1 MDSEDEHKSVKGDSS
16 GDMKRRRIDVP
27 CGGKDSFDLDEAI
40 RYRDAAKTEDDRQ
53 EDRYAILMQQAV
65 IRQVANILSMPRV
78 SAITLLRYYNWDV
91 NKAQIA
97 WFSDEETVR
106 KDVGLLG
113 KQEEVEVPVENTEN
127 TNIKCRIC
135 LDEFPR
141 DLTCAATTCGHVF
154 CNVCWTQYVK
164 DSIKISDGT
173 GSLKL
178 GCPDPSCVVGED
190 MVNELVS
197 DEDRKKYCR
206 YLYSSHNDEDKK
218 RTKRCPSP
226 GCEFAVEFVPGSSS
240 YDVVCRC
247 GHSFCWNCV
256 EDAHRPVDCDTVH
269 NWGEKNSAESENVIW
284 ILANSKSC
292 PKCRRPIQKDVG
304 CLHMYCL
311 NPCRFNFCWL
321 CLGDWSIHTAS
332 TGGYYACNMYEK
344 DKARGRYDEEE
355 NIQKK
360 AKDYLDRYAF
370 YYERFTE
377 QQKSRLEAVERLRKV
392 RSEVL
397 KELSYRYGLSDSE
410 LEFITDAWLQII
422 ECRRVL
428 KWTYAYGY
436 YLPKSEKEK
445 TDLFGY
451 MQDKAE
457 SELETL
463 HRCARVELQTFLK
476 ENYDKPKESLNYF
489 RRKLVDLTSVT
500 RTYFENLVRALEN
513 GLSNGESQ

>member
-65 IRQVANILSMPRV
+65 IRQVANTLSIPRV

-106 KDVGLLG
+106 KDVGLLE
-113 KQEEVEVPVENTEN
+113 KQEEVEVPVQTTEN
-127 TNIKCRIC
+127 TNI
-135 LDEFPR
+135 
-141 DLTCAATTCGHVF
+141 
-154 CNVCWTQYVK
+154 N
-164 DSIKISDGT
+164 
-173 GSLKL
+173 
-178 GCPDPSCVVGED
+178 
-190 MVNELVS
+190 
-197 DEDRKKYCR
+197 
-206 YLYSSHNDEDKK
+206 SHNHEDKK

-226 GCEFAVEFVPGSSS
+226 GCEFSVEFVPGSSS

-269 NWGEKNSAESENVIW
+269 KWGEKNSAESEN
-284 ILANSKSC
+284 
-292 PKCRRPIQKDVG
+292 KDVG

-355 NIQKK
+355 NIQKRLNITWIDMLFTT
-360 AKDYLDRYAF
+360 KDS
-370 YYERFTE
+370 
-377 QQKSRLEAVERLRKV
+377 QNN
-392 RSEVL
+392 RSQ
-397 KELSYRYGLSDSE
+397 G
-410 LEFITDAWLQII
+410 
-422 ECRRVL
+422 
-428 KWTYAYGY
+428 
-436 YLPKSEKEK
+436 
-445 TDLFGY
+445 
-451 MQDKAE
+451 
-457 SELETL
+457 
-463 HRCARVELQTFLK
+463 
-476 ENYDKPKESLNYF
+476 
-489 RRKLVDLTSVT
+489 
-500 RTYFENLVRALEN
+500 
-513 GLSNGESQ
+513 